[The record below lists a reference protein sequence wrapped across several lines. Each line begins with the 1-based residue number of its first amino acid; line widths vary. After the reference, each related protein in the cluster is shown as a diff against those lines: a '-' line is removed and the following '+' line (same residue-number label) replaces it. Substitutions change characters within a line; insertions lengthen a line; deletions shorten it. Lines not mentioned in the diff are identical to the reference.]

1 MNTITV
7 KRNDKPIYN
16 IEFSQSYD
24 IIIEKLKDAGINGR
38 KVCVVSDSN
47 VSKIYYEEVKRCIES
62 LGASLCISFVFEAG
76 EDNKTTVTIFSIIE
90 RLIAAHFDRND
101 FLFALGGGV
110 TGDMTGF
117 AAAIYLRGI
126 KFYQLPTSLLAM
138 VDSSIGGKT
147 GVDFNGYK
155 NMVGSF
161 HMPSGVFINTSSLNS
176 LPEREYISGYA
187 EIIKHAVIAD
197 KNYFQYL
204 NNNNAGALSKDNTVV
219 KDIIYKSCKIKQ
231 AVVENDPTEKG
242 IRAFL
247 NFGHTIGHA
256 IEKYMDFALLH
267 GECVSL
273 GMIAAAYISHSRNL
287 ISLEDYEAIR
297 KLVKSYRLPL
307 CFADIEQYTAKC
319 TDIGNNI
326 NEILSII
333 KSDKKADGAVI
344 KFVLIDSVG
353 NAVIDTTVTD
363 EEIIKAINELGG
375 FHE

>member
-7 KRNDKPIYN
+7 NRDCKPIYN
-16 IEFSQSYD
+16 IEFSESYE
-24 IIIEKLKDAGINGR
+24 IIKEKLDGFGMNGR

-47 VSKIYYEEVKRCIES
+47 VSKLYYEEVKKQIES
-62 LGASLCISFVFEAG
+62 LGASRCISFVFDAG
-76 EDNKTTVTIFSIIE
+76 ENNKNTDTIFSIIE
-90 RLIAAHFDRND
+90 QLITEHFDRND

-147 GVDFNGYK
+147 GVDYNGYK

-161 HMPSGVFINTSSLNS
+161 HMPSGVFINTSSLAS
-176 LPEREYISGYA
+176 LPDREYISGYA

-197 KNYFQYL
+197 KSYYDFL
-204 NNNNAGALSKDNTVV
+204 KNNHAGALAKESDIV
-219 KDIIYKSCKIKQ
+219 KNIIYKSCKIKQ
-231 AVVENDPTEKG
+231 SVVENDPTEKG
-242 IRAFL
+242 IRAYL

-273 GMIAAAYISHSRNL
+273 GMIAAAYISFRRNL
-287 ISLEDYEAIR
+287 IKQTDYNDIR
-297 KLVKSYRLPL
+297 KLTASYKLPICFEDIKKYTVKSM
-307 CFADIEQYTAKC
+307 DIC
-319 TDIGNNI
+319 SHTD
-326 NEILSII
+326 EIISII

-344 KFVLIDSVG
+344 KFVLIDAIG
-353 NAVIDTTVTD
+353 NAFLDKTVTD
-363 EEIIKAINELGG
+363 KEIKEAINELGG
-375 FHE
+375 LQ